1 MPKKPPVLYPD
12 FSFGVIDMSWQ
23 ELFNQNT
30 IRRGE
35 AFFRAGRVSEPFLIN
50 TYTYQ
55 LTVADPVPHTVI
67 LRCQNDQAE
76 EFFCSCD
83 QFKNGFTCAHLAAS
97 LLALEEKHRQ
107 DQINLNIELSDQA
120 AIHPF
125 KETPKDASYFRFH
138 EITEGLLILDGIY
151 QEAEKLFQEDQIS
164 VSDVHVGYRQNA
176 DLISEPIMEAHGE
189 FPDGSQVDFS
199 CERNRLLRLS
209 CSCPECQLKF
219 QTDLGSVQMKRPICL
234 HQTAFLLSIRNLM
247 KDAPIGD
254 RTTKGAKSLI
264 RRALASPRFYSGL
277 SIPSIRLLP
286 RLIIENRTVSL
297 GLRIFPSGEN
307 APSFIVH
314 SLSDLI
320 QAVRSNSLFHPS
332 ASAEPINFS
341 RTSLCSDSF
350 PLFEL
355 LCEMTD
361 HAPAEVQTSRQTS
374 SFPLS
379 GICLDRFFDL
389 YSGSEL
395 ECLNRDST
403 LAPRT
408 ISLSEGPLPS
418 LSVSI
423 ASILDPAADR
433 VEGVVLSGFLP
444 PFFSGIGHTYV
455 LDQSSLIRLK
465 DSAEKMPLHSVLLLQ
480 LLSDAAPDGMLS
492 LTFGYHSLNLFFR
505 YILPFL
511 KSAVSV
517 ETENLHCL
525 SLILPPAAHFTL
537 SFDLLDGWPLCRIFV
552 TYGTL
557 RFCLPKDTLEIPDPL
572 RDILLEKRV
581 SQMVL
586 NYLPKISDDTFTC
599 EEESDRIF
607 EFFHHDL
614 AALCEEANSFGH
626 DIFAGPKIEIQSSEA
641 FQRIRILEK
650 LSCRVLL
657 QLQDQKIELTLELPE
672 VCPHEFWHIIDSFR
686 SHQTCARL
694 ENGSFLLLGREVLIL
709 SELLRIQQITREV
722 FESSCLSGSSG
733 TYCRLQLAR
742 GRIFSIDALLKDESV
757 SYQKDSSATQL
768 LSGLLADPA
777 PSAADWLYSRISCGF
792 GAALVYDLC
801 LEIRL
806 PVIRLLERIRKDGLS
821 LSGHEAPSLII
832 CPSSLMLYWKDL
844 IESSSS
850 NLQTAVLQ
858 TSEDFT
864 AVLPSLIRSSMV
876 LITSFQSLSENSS
889 LLGDICFDCEII
901 DGFHVIRNTRTL
913 KAQAA
918 DSVHAGTRI
927 VLTDPL
933 TASRPADQW
942 VLFRFLMKDYLSS
955 PSPLPEE
962 LTRPFICQKLSKG
975 QPDSPLTINRTIRL
989 IENTTAA
996 RRQAC
1001 QELILSA
1008 VRSGHRVLVL
1018 SSDRS
1023 IYPLLQKDLRK
1034 IHINS
1039 ILPESLP
1046 LLDHLPGL
1054 IAFSSDKRESSVR
1067 SGLDVVLFF
1076 DHPDDPEIK
1085 LKDLSLDY
1093 PQLRIFLTG
1102 QN

>member
-1 MPKKPPVLYPD
+1 
-12 FSFGVIDMSWQ
+12 MSWQ

-55 LTVADPVPHTVI
+55 LTIADEVPHTVL
-67 LRCQNDQAE
+67 LRCHNDQTE
-76 EFFCSCD
+76 ELFCSCD
-83 QFKNGFTCAHLAAS
+83 QFKNGYTCAHLAAA

-107 DQINLNIELSDQA
+107 DQINLKIELSDQA

-125 KETPKDASYFRFH
+125 IEMTKHTSYFRFH
-138 EITEGLLILDGIY
+138 EITEGLLILESIY
-151 QEAEKLFQEDQIS
+151 QKAEKLFQEGQIT
-164 VSDVHVGYRQNA
+164 VSDVHIGYRQNA
-176 DLISEPIMEAHGE
+176 DLISEPIMEAHGR

-199 CERNRLLRLS
+199 CERNSLLRLS
-209 CSCPECQLKF
+209 CSCPDCQLKF
-219 QTDLGSVQMKRPICL
+219 QTDLGSVQVKRPICL
-234 HQTAFLLSIRNLM
+234 HQTAFLLCIRDLM
-247 KDAPIGD
+247 KDASIGD

-264 RRALASPRFYSGL
+264 RRALASPLFYSGL
-277 SIPSIRLLP
+277 TTPSIRLLP

-297 GLRIFPSGEN
+297 GLRIFPSGEKT
-307 APSFIVH
+307 PSFTVH
-314 SLSDLI
+314 SLPDLI
-320 QAVRSNSLFHPS
+320 HAVQSNSLFHPS

-341 RTSLCSDSF
+341 RISFCSDSF

-355 LCEMTD
+355 LCEMAE
-361 HAPAEVQTSRQTS
+361 HVPAEVQTSRQTS
-374 SFPLS
+374 SLPLS
-379 GICLDRFFDL
+379 GIYLDRFFDL
-389 YSGSEL
+389 YVGAEL

-403 LAPRT
+403 LAPRS
-408 ISLSEGPLPS
+408 ISLSVGPLPALS
-418 LSVSI
+418 LSL
-423 ASILDPAADR
+423 ASIHDPSADR
-433 VEGVVLSGFLP
+433 VEGVELSGFLP
-444 PFFSGIGHTYV
+444 PFFSGIGHTYL
-455 LDQSSLIRLK
+455 LDHSSLIRLK

-505 YILPFL
+505 YLLPSL
-511 KSAVSV
+511 KSTVSV
-517 ETENLHCL
+517 ETENLNRL
-525 SLILPPAAHFTL
+525 SLLLPAAAHFTL
-537 SFDLLDGWPLCRIFV
+537 SFDLQDGRPLCRIFV
-552 TYGTL
+552 TYGSL

-572 RDILLEKRV
+572 RDVLLEKRV
-581 SQMVL
+581 MQMVQ
-586 NYLPKISDDTFTC
+586 NYLPKMSDDTFTC
-599 EEESDRIF
+599 EEESDRVF
-607 EFFHHDL
+607 EFFHHGL
-614 AALCEEANSFGH
+614 AALSEEVNAFGY
-626 DIFAGPKIEIQSSEA
+626 DISAGSKIEIQSSEA

-650 LSCRVLL
+650 LSCRILL
-657 QLQDQKIELTLELPE
+657 QLQDQKTALTLELPE

-686 SHQTCARL
+686 SHQSCARL
-694 ENGSFLLLGREVLIL
+694 ENGSFLLLGPEVCTL

-722 FESSCLSGSSG
+722 FESSCLPDSSG
-733 TYCRLQLAR
+733 TCCRLQLAP
-742 GRIFSIDALLKDESV
+742 GRILSIDALLKDGPV
-757 SYQKDSSATQL
+757 SYQKDPSASRL
-768 LSGLLADPA
+768 LSGLLADSA
-777 PSAADWLYSRISCGF
+777 PSAADWLYSRILCGF

-801 LEIRL
+801 LEPRL
-806 PVIRLLERIRKDGLS
+806 PVIHLLERIRTDDHS
-821 LSGHEAPSLII
+821 LSSHEAPSLIV

-844 IESSSS
+844 IESSSPK
-850 NLQTAVLQ
+850 LRTAVLQ
-858 TSEDFT
+858 AGEDFT
-864 AVLPSLIRSSMV
+864 AVLPSLLHSSIV
-876 LITSFQSLSENSS
+876 LITSFQNLSENAA

-933 TASRPADQW
+933 TVSRPADQW

-962 LTRPFICQKLSKG
+962 LTRPFICQKLSKNL
-975 QPDSPLTINRTIRL
+975 PDSPLTIKRMIRL

-1008 VRSGHRVLVL
+1008 VRSGHHVLVL
-1018 SSDRS
+1018 SSDPG

-1034 IHINS
+1034 VHISS
-1039 ILPESLP
+1039 ILPGSIS

-1054 IAFSSDKRESSVR
+1054 IAFSSDKRDSSVR
-1067 SGLDVVLFF
+1067 SELDVVLFF
-1076 DHPDDPEIK
+1076 DRPDDPEIK
-1085 LKDLSLDY
+1085 LKDLSPDG
-1093 PQLRIFLTG
+1093 PQLRLFLTE